1 MSGILLEITIILVIA
16 AFFTLLFRILKQ
28 PAILSYLLTG
38 IAVGPIGQIQFQN
51 FDGLRMMAQFGVT
64 LLLFM
69 LGLELKLSD
78 LRSIGRSA
86 FFIGVPQIVFTALIG
101 YLAALQFGFSSI
113 TSLYL
118 AAAFAFSSTI
128 IIVKLLSNKRDLQ
141 SLHGKIAIGILLIQ
155 DFAAVFILML
165 LSVFTSAGTHTLS
178 GPNIALVFIKA
189 VILFSLIIFL
199 SKKVFPLVMD
209 TFARSEETLLL
220 FSLAWALGLAALV
233 SSPPIGFSIEVGGF
247 LAGLALANSSENLQ
261 IAARV
266 KALQEFFIMIFFIIL
281 GMDMVTNGIGNV
293 LLPILLLSFFVVV
306 GKPIIIMLI
315 MGIFGYRKRTMFQTG
330 VHMGQISEFSF
341 IILFLG
347 NKLGH
352 VQNEVVAIVTAIG
365 ILSFGFSTYLSI
377 YANKLYQFSKQY
389 LSIFEFNLIKSIH
402 ETGDVGELDDLTDH
416 VALIGANR
424 MGRSILEALQEEG
437 EKVIVVDFDPDIVHE
452 LKNKGVTSVFG
463 DIGDLDI
470 QERVKL
476 HKAKLIISTVSDL
489 EDNLYLLHGL
499 KNIKDKPK
507 VIVVARD
514 FSDAKKLY
522 DKGADYVV
530 MPHFL
535 GGKHLAKMI
544 KDNTLEKLDGRK
556 SSKEIAKVS

>member
-1 MSGILLEITIILVIA
+1 MSGILFEITIILVIA
-16 AFFTLLFRILKQ
+16 AFFTLLFRILRQ
-28 PAILSYLLTG
+28 PAILAYLITG
-38 IAVGPIGQIQFQN
+38 IVVGPIGQIQFQN

-69 LGLELKLSD
+69 LGLELKIND
-78 LRSIGRSA
+78 LRSVGRSA
-86 FFIGVPQIVFTALIG
+86 FFIGVPQMVFTGIIG
-101 YLAALQFGFSSI
+101 YMLALQFGFSSI

-141 SLHGKIAIGILLIQ
+141 SLHGKIAVGILLVQ

-178 GPNIALVFIKA
+178 APNIALVLLKA

-209 TFARSEETLLL
+209 KFARSEETLLL

-233 SSPPIGFSIEVGGF
+233 SSPPIGFSLEIGGF

-281 GMDMVTNGIGNV
+281 GMDMVVSGIGNV
-293 LLPILLLSFFVVV
+293 LLPILLLSFFVVL

-352 VQNEVVAIVTAIG
+352 VSNEAVAIITAIG
-365 ILSFGFSTYLSI
+365 IFSFGISTYLSM
-377 YANKLYQFSKQY
+377 YANKIYVFVKQY
-389 LSIFEFNLIKSIH
+389 LSVFEFNLVKGMH
-402 ETGDVGELDDLTDH
+402 ETGDIGELDDLTDH

-424 MGRSILEALQEEG
+424 MGRSILEALLEEG
-437 EKVIVVDFDPDIVHE
+437 EKVIVVDFDPDIVRE
-452 LKNKGVTSVFG
+452 LKEKGIISVFG

-470 QERVKL
+470 QHRVKL

-499 KNIKDKPK
+499 RSVKDKPK

-544 KDNTLEKLDGRK
+544 KDNTLEKLDGK
-556 SSKEIAKVS
+556 KALAVSFV